1 MLMYDRLQSEMTIG
15 CLRIANRV
23 VMPAMGVNLAAPS
36 GGVTDEIIAFYEA
49 RAAGGAGLII
59 TEVTRVT
66 EGAGISDP
74 CQLSAC
80 RISDIPGLQ
89 RLTDAIDK
97 YETKIFI
104 QLQHPGREAS
114 PLIAGEQPVAPSA
127 LQNPL
132 TGGVVPRELSADECR
147 KLTEK
152 FVDAALYA
160 QMAGA
165 DGVELHGAHGY
176 LINEFLSPAMNFRN
190 DRYGGSFDNRM
201 SFVREI
207 IAGIRERCGIPG
219 LPQKICERISVSRL
233 DDSAHCFIERG
244 GVRLLDVKL
253 KIGEY
258 NEPSHKM
265 EQEEASRE
273 NPVTIRGGCL
283 LHKYSMEGADFSSM
297 EMLYYDS
304 QTRYY
309 SWEPS
314 SAEVKINSSP
324 DDPWGALEI
333 KNVLAAGWMVSD
345 NWATNK
351 HIYTYSDEDALK
363 AMQQLYYGRYD
374 RCMISSAHQKYK

>member
-1 MLMYDRLQSEMTIG
+1 MYDRLQSEMTIG

-165 DGVELHGAHGY
+165 DGVELHGAHG
-176 LINEFLSPAMNFRN
+176 FRPRN
-190 DRYGGSFDNRM
+190 H
-201 SFVREI
+201 
-207 IAGIRERCGIPG
+207 
-219 LPQKICERISVSRL
+219 SR
-233 DDSAHCFIERG
+233 H
-244 GVRLLDVKL
+244 
-253 KIGEY
+253 
-258 NEPSHKM
+258 
-265 EQEEASRE
+265 
-273 NPVTIRGGCL
+273 T
-283 LHKYSMEGADFSSM
+283 
-297 EMLYYDS
+297 
-304 QTRYY
+304 
-309 SWEPS
+309 
-314 SAEVKINSSP
+314 
-324 DDPWGALEI
+324 
-333 KNVLAAGWMVSD
+333 
-345 NWATNK
+345 
-351 HIYTYSDEDALK
+351 
-363 AMQQLYYGRYD
+363 
-374 RCMISSAHQKYK
+374 